1 MGQRGFGQ
9 KSWKNYRMSK
19 LVAADFSSKKSD
31 LTLRSISF
39 LYVGIL
45 ILLPIA
51 AITVEAF
58 KGGIDTLWTN
68 ITNYQALQ
76 AIKLTFLTAV
86 VMVVI
91 NVLTGVATAW
101 VLVRYDFPLKNLM
114 NALIDLPFAIPTV
127 VTGIML
133 VALYGPNSFFGS
145 ILEKYGFGIVFAR
158 PGIIL
163 ALMYVSFPFVVR
175 AVQPVFQE
183 MDQDMEEAAKTLGA
197 KPFTIFRRVVI
208 PTIIPAVL
216 TGAALSFSRAIGEF
230 GSIVI
235 ISGNIPFKTQ
245 VASVYIYGELE
256 SYNPQGALGV
266 SEVLLLCS
274 FIILVFL
281 NRIQSWSRKHEH
293 YR

>member
-1 MGQRGFGQ
+1 
-9 KSWKNYRMSK
+9 MSK
-19 LVAADFSSKKSD
+19 LTGDYFSSKKIDVS
-31 LTLRSISF
+31 LRSISF
-39 LYVGIL
+39 LYVGTL

-58 KGGIDTLWTN
+58 KGGIENLWTN

-76 AIKLTFLTAV
+76 AVKLTFIAAV

-91 NVLTGVATAW
+91 NVLTGVTTAW
-101 VLVRYDFPLKNLM
+101 VLVRYNFPLKNLM

-133 VALYGPNSFFGS
+133 VALYGPNSFLGG
-145 ILEKYGFGIVFAR
+145 ILEKYGIGIVFER

-175 AVQPVFQE
+175 AVQPVLQE

-197 KPFTIFRRVVI
+197 KPFAIFRRVVV
-208 PTIIPAVL
+208 PTITPAVL

-266 SEVLLLCS
+266 SVVLLLCS
-274 FIILVFL
+274 FIVLIFL
-281 NRIQSWSRKHEH
+281 NRIQAWSRKHEQI
-293 YR
+293 R